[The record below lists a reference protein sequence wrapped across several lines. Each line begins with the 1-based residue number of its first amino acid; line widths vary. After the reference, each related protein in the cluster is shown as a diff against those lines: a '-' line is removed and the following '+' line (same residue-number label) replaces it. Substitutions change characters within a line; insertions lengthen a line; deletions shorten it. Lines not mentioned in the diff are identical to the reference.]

1 MDNPNHCIRNTN
13 PENKGG
19 RDSMPSDV
27 LADILTRLPAKM
39 ITRLRVVNK
48 LWESI
53 PKNSSF
59 IEAHLERAKKYAKPF
74 LLLSEEDN
82 TITLIN
88 TDTWEKTSMVING
101 HDDKFNLPNSCCD
114 GLVCL
119 TNKDDR
125 SMILNPTTREC
136 FMIPGPPIRTNLLE
150 LGFDSSSKVYKV
162 LRVSNPKLDENYIW
176 ELLTVGSTLWRE
188 VGTTTGED
196 FFIGGI
202 YVKGI
207 VYWVAYKEG
216 ERSLLSFDFKEERLS
231 SASASTCEPLRS
243 DGYEQLL
250 EVRGSLGMAI
260 TREDITIYSPD
271 EEEYQ
276 LMEIW
281 VMGDGINSWSKKY
294 SLALPAEVYFE
305 VLFLKAKKILLH
317 NKEDNG
323 LYYYDLEN
331 HLFGPK
337 EFDLPR
343 LQSCTPCVESLVTLK
358 DRFSPMDLVS
368 VGSGGGLQGTQGDG
382 IDVDK
387 AE

>member
-1 MDNPNHCIRNTN
+1 
-13 PENKGG
+13 
-19 RDSMPSDV
+19 
-27 LADILTRLPAKM
+27 M
-39 ITRLRVVNK
+39 ITRLRMI
-48 LWESI
+48 LG
-53 PKNSSF
+53 
-59 IEAHLERAKKYAKPF
+59 KKKS
-74 LLLSEEDN
+74 L
-82 TITLIN
+82 
-88 TDTWEKTSMVING
+88 VING

-150 LGFDSSSKVYKV
+150 RLGFDSSSKVYKV
-162 LRVSNPKLDENYIW
+162 LRQ
-176 ELLTVGSTLWRE
+176 VGI
-188 VGTTTGED
+188 TTGED

-207 VYWVAYKEG
+207 VYWVARKEG

-271 EEEYQ
+271 EEYQ

-294 SLALPAEVYFE
+294 SLALPAEVCFE
-305 VLFLKAKKILLH
+305 VLFLKGKKILLH

-323 LYYYDLEN
+323 LYYWARLDRMEIR
-331 HLFGPK
+331 K
-337 EFDLPR
+337 E
-343 LQSCTPCVESLVTLK
+343 
-358 DRFSPMDLVS
+358 
-368 VGSGGGLQGTQGDG
+368 
-382 IDVDK
+382 
-387 AE
+387 